1 MGELSPLPGLRLE
14 GQSREASKIQGRKRL
29 GTVPLKRLKGYRQHA
44 QLPGSFHRAGG
55 SCSASASASASSS
68 WGKKSV
74 SDLLLESPPARR
86 SPLPLHPVQKKEKI
100 DGG

>member
-55 SCSASASASASSS
+55 SCSASASSS

-86 SPLPLHPVQKKEKI
+86 SPLSLHPVQKKEKI